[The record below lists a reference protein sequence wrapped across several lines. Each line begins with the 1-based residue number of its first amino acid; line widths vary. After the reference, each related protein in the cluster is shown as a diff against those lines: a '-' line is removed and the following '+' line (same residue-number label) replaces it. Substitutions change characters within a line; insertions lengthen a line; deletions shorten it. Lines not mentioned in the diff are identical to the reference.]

1 MELKLLV
8 IILTAVNWR
17 FSLINGFFLLFM
29 VNKLKTKVLAGGFV
43 TPKEA
48 LDLFNYSYNDDL
60 YEAANEIRLQFRGIE
75 MEMCSI
81 LNAKSGKC
89 TQDCKWCS
97 QSMFHKTNVEEYELV
112 DSELAEQRA
121 KENDEK
127 GVHKFSLVTSGR
139 SISNVN
145 LEQLCCVYKK
155 IQKNTSIH
163 LCASMGLLNRSQ
175 LQKLKDSGVEHYH
188 CNIETAPSFFSSV
201 VSSHSIEEKFRTIR
215 LAQELGMGVCS
226 GGIIGMGETMEQR
239 IEMAFVLKDL
249 GVESIPIN
257 ILTPVEG
264 VELKVSGK
272 LSDDEVLTTFALFR
286 FINPTANIRLAGGR
300 GLIAHIQEKALRS
313 GVSAALVGDYLTTI
327 GTNINQDKDLFK
339 KAGFVFSE
347 HKHVL

>member
-1 MELKLLV
+1 
-8 IILTAVNWR
+8 
-17 FSLINGFFLLFM
+17 M
-29 VNKLKTKVLAGGFV
+29 VNELKTKVLAGGFI
-43 TPKEA
+43 TQEEA
-48 LDLFNYSYNDDL
+48 LYLLNHSNKEDL
-60 YEAANEIRLQFRGIE
+60 YEAANEIRIRFKGNE

-112 DSELAEQRA
+112 DLKLAEQQA
-121 KENDEK
+121 KENAEK

-139 SISNVN
+139 SISNKN
-145 LEQLCCVYKK
+145 LDQLCGVYKK
-155 IQKNTSIH
+155 IQKNTRIH

-175 LQKLKDSGVEHYH
+175 LEKLKESGVEHYH
-188 CNIETAPSFFSSV
+188 CNIETAPSFFSKV

-215 LAQELGMGVCS
+215 YAQELGMGVCS

-239 IEMAFVLKDL
+239 VEMAFTLKNLD
-249 GVESIPIN
+249 VESIPIN

-264 VELKVSGK
+264 VSLQVEER
-272 LSDDEVLTTFALFR
+272 LSDEDVLTTFALFR

-300 GLIAHIQEKALRS
+300 NLIAHIQEKALLS

-327 GTNINQDKDLFK
+327 GTNINQDKELFK
-339 KAGFVFSE
+339 KAGFSLSQ
-347 HKHVL
+347 HKGKCTKV

>member
-1 MELKLLV
+1 MY
-8 IILTAVNWR
+8 II
-17 FSLINGFFLLFM
+17 
-29 VNKLKTKVLAGGFV
+29 KTNNMIQAIKERVLAGGAI
-43 TPKEA
+43 TQEEA
-48 LDLFNYSYNDDL
+48 LQLINYSNKEEL
-60 YEAANEIRLQFRGIE
+60 YEAANEIRLHFKGNE

-112 DSELAEQRA
+112 DLKLAEKQA
-121 KENDEK
+121 KENAEK

-139 SISNVN
+139 AISNKN
-145 LEQLCCVYKK
+145 LDELCSVYKN
-155 IQKNTSIH
+155 IQKDTPIH

-175 LQKLKDSGVEHYH
+175 LEKLKDSGVEHYH
-188 CNIETAPSFFSSV
+188 CNIETAPSFFKNV

-215 LAQELGMGVCS
+215 YAQELGMGVCS

-239 IEMAFVLKDL
+239 VEMAFTLNEL
-249 GVESIPIN
+249 NVESIPIN

-264 VELKVSGK
+264 TEMEGYKP
-272 LSDDEVLTTFALFR
+272 LSDEEVLTTFALFR

-300 GLIAHIQEKALRS
+300 NLIAHIQDKALKS

-327 GTNINQDKDLFK
+327 GTNINEDKEIFK
-339 KAGFVFSE
+339 NAGFVLPEQKCKSQ
-347 HKHVL
+347 VSQ

>member
-1 MELKLLV
+1 MVNELK
-8 IILTAVNWR
+8 N
-17 FSLINGFFLLFM
+17 
-29 VNKLKTKVLAGGFV
+29 KVLAGGSI
-43 TPKEA
+43 TEQEALQLMNAEDKEA
-48 LDLFNYSYNDDL
+48 LYS
-60 YEAANEIRLQFRGIE
+60 AANEIRLHFKGNK

-112 DSELAEQRA
+112 DLKVAEQQA
-121 KENDEK
+121 KENAEK

-139 SISNVN
+139 SISNKN
-145 LEQLCCVYKK
+145 LDQLCGVYKK
-155 IQKNTSIH
+155 IQKSTPIH

-175 LQKLKDSGVEHYH
+175 LEKLKESGVEHYH
-188 CNIETAPSFFSSV
+188 CNIETAPSFFPEV

-215 LAQELGMGVCS
+215 YAQELGMGVCS
-226 GGIIGMGETMEQR
+226 GGIIGMGESMEQR
-239 IEMAFVLKDL
+239 VEMAFTLRELDI
-249 GVESIPIN
+249 ESIPIN

-264 VELKVSGK
+264 ASLKVDGP

-300 GLIAHIQEKALRS
+300 NLIAHIQDKALAS

-327 GTNINQDKDLFK
+327 GTNINQDKELFE
-339 KAGFVFSE
+339 KAGFNLGE
-347 HKHVL
+347 HKCKHQPV

>member
-1 MELKLLV
+1 MVNELK
-8 IILTAVNWR
+8 A
-17 FSLINGFFLLFM
+17 
-29 VNKLKTKVLAGGFV
+29 KVLAGGFI
-43 TPKEA
+43 TQEEA
-48 LDLFNYSYNDDL
+48 LYLLNYSNKEDF
-60 YEAANEIRLQFRGIE
+60 YEAANEIRLRFKGNE

-112 DSELAEQRA
+112 DLELAEQQA
-121 KENDEK
+121 KENAEK

-139 SISNVN
+139 SVSNKN
-145 LEQLCCVYKK
+145 LDQLCGIYKK
-155 IQKNTSIH
+155 IQKNTPIH

-175 LQKLKDSGVEHYH
+175 LEKLKESGVEHYH
-188 CNIETAPSFFSSV
+188 CNIETAPSFFSMV

-215 LAQELGMGVCS
+215 YAQELGMGVCS

-239 IEMAFVLKDL
+239 VEMAFTLKDL

-264 VELKVSGK
+264 VSLKVEET
-272 LSDDEVLTTFALFR
+272 LSDDDVLTTFALFR

-300 GLIAHIQEKALRS
+300 NLIAHIQGKVLLS
-313 GVSAALVGDYLTTI
+313 GVSAALVGDYLTTV
-327 GTNINQDKDLFK
+327 GTKINQDIELFK
-339 KAGFVFSE
+339 KAGFCLNE
-347 HKHVL
+347 HKTRCSEA